1 MPLWAN
7 LFTSWKR
14 FIISVVDQHLI
25 PYRSITRIWIQA
37 RKIKH
42 HENSKKEL
50 QENKSS
56 VYDSDDSKYG
66 PGKL

>member
-1 MPLWAN
+1 MPVQAN

-14 FIISVVDQHLI
+14 FIISVVNQHLI
-25 PYRSITRIWIQA
+25 PYRSITWIWIQA

-50 QENKSS
+50 QQNKSS
-56 VYDSDDSKYG
+56 VYDSDNSKYG
-66 PGKL
+66 SGKL